1 MGDLS
6 IGTSVDARF
15 KTNGAFYP
23 GKIKQMNTDD
33 GHLMTATKEKIHV
46 HTIKEKLNI
55 YIQLTNYQT
64 NIFIIISLYVFI
76 ICIYYIC
83 LIHTLVFLVFELL

>member
-23 GKIKQMNTDD
+23 GKIKQMNTDY
-33 GHLMTATKEKIHV
+33 GHLMTATKEKIHI
-46 HTIKEKLNI
+46 HTIKKKLNI
-55 YIQLTNYQT
+55 YTIDELPNQHFYYY
-64 NIFIIISLYVFI
+64 FIVCFYYLYLLYLSDPHT
-76 ICIYYIC
+76 CILGI
-83 LIHTLVFLVFELL
+83 

>member
-23 GKIKQMNTDD
+23 GKIKKMNTDGTYDITFDD
-33 GHLMTATKEKIHV
+33 GDERKNTPLKEMKY
-46 HTIKEKLNI
+46 N
-55 YIQLTNYQT
+55 
-64 NIFIIISLYVFI
+64 
-76 ICIYYIC
+76 
-83 LIHTLVFLVFELL
+83 